1 MIFYNRTIIFEIL
14 YSFFQRGPFDVKNV
28 KNIFLI
34 FQKFQK
40 KNFTDNFH
48 GTIKTQKG
56 TKSRILGDLALIL

>member
-40 KNFTDNFH
+40 
-48 GTIKTQKG
+48 Q
-56 TKSRILGDLALIL
+56 RIPQMTFMGPLKHKKKQSQEFWVA